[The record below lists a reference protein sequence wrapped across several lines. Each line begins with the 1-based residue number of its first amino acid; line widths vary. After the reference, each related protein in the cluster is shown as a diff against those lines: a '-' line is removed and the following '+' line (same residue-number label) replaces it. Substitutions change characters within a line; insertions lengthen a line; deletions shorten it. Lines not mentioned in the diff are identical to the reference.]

1 MGHMETRVPSLSTD
15 IEGKASMEID
25 AAVKN
30 LPANAGVCEMH
41 VGVTHIRETIRRIFK
56 KPSTVLLC
64 DYKDNTSVQGII
76 ISQGSLNF

>member
-1 MGHMETRVPSLSTD
+1 MYIQIYTLIQTHIQTYTH
-15 IEGKASMEID
+15 IY
-25 AAVKN
+25 
-30 LPANAGVCEMH
+30 

-64 DYKDNTSVQGII
+64 DYKDSTSVQGIV